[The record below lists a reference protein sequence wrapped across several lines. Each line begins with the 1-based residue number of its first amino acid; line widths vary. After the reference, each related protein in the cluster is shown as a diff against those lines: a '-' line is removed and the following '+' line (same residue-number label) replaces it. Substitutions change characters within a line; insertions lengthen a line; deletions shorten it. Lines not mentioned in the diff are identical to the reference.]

1 MLRLHHNEEKAMFQ
15 IPPQPETLTCP
26 YCEKVIPYDDRL
38 FIDHDWTCEDG
49 TEDHDWTECCEECFD
64 KYA

>member
-1 MLRLHHNEEKAMFQ
+1 MFQ
-15 IPPQPETLTCP
+15 IPPEPETLTCP